1 MNNVI
6 EVKDLTITYGD
17 NNAVLWKTNGSIPE
31 KSLTAIVGPNGA
43 GKSTLVKSIIGAIK
57 PHKGEIKINNKSIKN
72 FSNKHK
78 LISYVPQ
85 RDTLDDNFPISCL
98 DVVLMGRYGKL
109 GWIKRPSKSD
119 KDAAMNALEKF
130 GMQMLANKQ
139 IGELSG
145 GQKQRVLLARSYL
158 QDSDIIILDE
168 PFGGID
174 LKTEKII
181 LDLLK
186 ELRDKGKTV
195 LVITHD
201 LDSLKDHFDYVWL
214 LNIHT
219 IAFGKPDQVLTKENL
234 IHCYGG
240 SVHLLQHEDN

>member
-1 MNNVI
+1 MVCI
-6 EVKDLTITYGD
+6 CY
-17 NNAVLWKTNGSIPE
+17 
-31 KSLTAIVGPNGA
+31 
-43 GKSTLVKSIIGAIK
+43 
-57 PHKGEIKINNKSIKN
+57 
-72 FSNKHK
+72 
-78 LISYVPQ
+78 
-85 RDTLDDNFPISCL
+85 
-98 DVVLMGRYGKL
+98 
-109 GWIKRPSKSD
+109 
-119 KDAAMNALEKF
+119 
-130 GMQMLANKQ
+130 ANKQ

-158 QDSDIIILDE
+158 QDSEIIILDE

-174 LKTEKII
+174 IKTEKII

-219 IAFGKPDQVLTKENL
+219 VAFGKPDQV
-234 IHCYGG
+234 
-240 SVHLLQHEDN
+240 

>member
-6 EVKDLTITYGD
+6 EVKDLIITYGD

-43 GKSTLVKSIIGAIK
+43 GKSTLVKAIIGAIK
-57 PHKGEIKINNKSIKN
+57 PHKGEIKINNKSIKDI
-72 FSNKHK
+72 SNKHQ

-85 RDTLDDNFPISCL
+85 RDSLDDNFPICCL

-130 GMQMLANKQ
+130 GMHMLANKQ

-145 GQKQRVLLARSYL
+145 GQKQRVLLARSFL
-158 QDSDIIILDE
+158 QDSEIIILDE

-174 LKTEKII
+174 IKTEKII
-181 LDLLK
+181 
-186 ELRDKGKTV
+186 
-195 LVITHD
+195 ITHD

-219 IAFGKPDQVLTKENL
+219 VAFGKPDEVLTKENL